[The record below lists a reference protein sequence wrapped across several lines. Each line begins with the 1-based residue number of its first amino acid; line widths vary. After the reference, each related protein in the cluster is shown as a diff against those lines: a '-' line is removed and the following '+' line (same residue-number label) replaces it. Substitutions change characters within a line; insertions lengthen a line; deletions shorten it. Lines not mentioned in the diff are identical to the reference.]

1 MATIVSIRDV
11 VDAIEMQGDEGAAYL
26 NPDTGEIVTV
36 SEEERR
42 LVEEDAEEDVPEWQ
56 QELLPKVR
64 EALESE
70 RFLQLPSRFD
80 VHDWSIM
87 ERFAEERADG
97 GERDALGQAIHGS
110 GAFRRFKDAVRLLG
124 IEEEWFRFHDAA
136 LSGIAKEWLEANGI
150 PYRE

>member
-1 MATIVSIRDV
+1 MAAIVSIRDV
-11 VDAIEMQGDEGAAYL
+11 VEAIGTQNEEAAAYL

-42 LVEEDAEEDVPEWQ
+42 MVEEGREEAAPEWQ
-56 QELLPKVR
+56 RELLPKVR
-64 EALESE
+64 EVLNSD
-70 RFLQLPSRFD
+70 RFLQLPTRFD

-87 ERFAEERADG
+87 ERFVEARADA
-97 GERDALGQAIHGS
+97 GERDALQRAVHGS
-110 GAFRRFKDAVRLLG
+110 GAFRRFRDAVQRLG

-136 LSGIAKEWLEANGI
+136 LAGIAKEWLEAHHI